1 MIAGYIRVS
10 TLKQAEYGVSIEM
23 QKDIIIK
30 HAMLFEIVKSREEIV
45 FYVDDGY
52 SAKSLERPA
61 MTKLIADIR
70 KKKIDVLFVYD
81 QARLGRDMWDIKTLL
96 EMFERYGVKL
106 KCLYDDVSID
116 TASDRF
122 RTYMGSLHNQYERE
136 RICERT
142 NDALKSI
149 AERGG
154 NPLGGKPLIGYARD
168 ENKNFVIDKENAP
181 YVRKAFDLAIQHQ
194 TLSGIVIYLKEVLPK
209 RKWCSESVRRMLS
222 DKKYIGVLEY
232 KGKSYT
238 DIIPPIISKEV
249 FENAQRFF
257 RHRKRKKNE
266 KYYYEDLI
274 YCSCGSKMSGKC
286 AIGRS
291 SQYYYYYH
299 CIQCNKDISQ
309 LYLNRIVSGEIET
322 EYFFEK
328 IDRAL
333 DEMKSAKKGFQKK
346 AARIKEKY
354 LCGEYEERE
363 YLTLMMPLEEK
374 IDEINEWIGEKNNHD
389 VSFSSL
395 KTDPERKEDVQS
407 HINMIEVDVSRGKV
421 KKIVYRS

>member
-10 TLKQAEYGVSIEM
+10 TLKQAEYGVSIDM
-23 QKDIIIK
+23 QKEIIIK
-30 HAMLFEIVKSREEIV
+30 HALLFEIIRNREEIV
-45 FYVDDGY
+45 FYEDDGY

-61 MTKLIADIR
+61 MIKMIADIKKR
-70 KKKIDVLFVYD
+70 KIEVLFVYD
-81 QARLGRDMWDIKTLL
+81 QARLGRDIWDIKTLL
-96 EMFERYGVKL
+96 EMFEKYNVKL

-116 TASDRF
+116 TANDRF

-154 NPLGGKPLIGYARD
+154 NPLGGRPPIGYVRD
-168 ENKNFVIDKENAP
+168 GSKNFVIDEEHAQ
-181 YVRKAFDLAIQHQ
+181 YIREVFSLAVQHQ
-194 TLSGIVIYLKEVLPK
+194 TLNGIVIYLKEVMPE
-209 RKWCSESVRRMLS
+209 RKWCSESARKILS
-222 DKKYIGVLEY
+222 DKKYMGVLEY

-238 DIIPPIISKEV
+238 DIIPPIVSKEI

-274 YCSCGSKMSGKC
+274 YCSCGSKMSGKS
-286 AIGRS
+286 AIGRNN
-291 SQYYYYYH
+291 QYYYYYH
-299 CIQCNKDISQ
+299 CLRCNRDISQ
-309 LYLNRIVSGEIET
+309 LYLNRVVSGEIET

-333 DEMKSAKKGFQKK
+333 DEMRSAKKGFQKK
-346 AARIKEKY
+346 AFRIKEKY
-354 LCGEYEERE
+354 LCGVYEERE

-374 IDEINEWIGEKNNHD
+374 IAEINEWIGEKNNHD

-395 KTDPERKEDVQS
+395 KTDSERKDYVQS
-407 HINMIEVDVSRGKV
+407 HINIIEVDVFKGKV
-421 KKIVYRS
+421 KKIIYRS